1 MPGEPTRNRVGCSS
15 LFFPV
20 LKFAVLAP
28 DFQGEEEMEV
38 NQSPMAYSFT
48 NHTYAMKAP
57 LKKKREREFREL
69 LGWGTRM
76 FLGAT
81 MLDPNCHKD
90 QSPFAQDL
98 KSMYLI

>member
-57 LKKKREREFREL
+57 LKKRERESSENF
-69 LGWGTRM
+69 
-76 FLGAT
+76 
-81 MLDPNCHKD
+81 
-90 QSPFAQDL
+90 
-98 KSMYLI
+98 